1 MASDQYQYVETRV
14 QLLSAVEACKSAG
27 VIALDTEFARFNTY
41 YPIVGL
47 IQIATRDDC
56 FLIDPV
62 ALSDLEPLAPLLQN
76 PGILKV
82 FHACSEDLEVFQHAL
97 GVIPAPLFDTQIAA
111 AVLGVGFSMS
121 YQALVEHWLGI
132 SLPKD
137 QTRSDWLA
145 RPLTAQQLH
154 YAALDVIHLLEV
166 FENQSR
172 ELTAAGKDAWIA
184 EESAALGHDIP
195 TMIDPQLAYRR
206 LKGLWQ
212 LEGRQLNQLRALC
225 AWREETARR
234 EDRPRNRV
242 VDEKALMAI
251 VRGNVRDRRGLQ
263 QQVKLSPRQVRKFG
277 DDLIKVLDE
286 ADRMTEDQHPPEVH
300 RDARPVSSSM
310 LKRLRKI
317 VDDKAA
323 ELSVAPELLMKRRHL
338 EQLIRSSDGLG
349 AHQLPAALH
358 GWRSSVIGAELLEAL
373 AE

>member
-121 YQALVEHWLGI
+121 YQALVEHWLGV

-166 FENQSR
+166 QS
-172 ELTAAGKDAWIA
+172 T
-184 EESAALGHDIP
+184 
-195 TMIDPQLAYRR
+195 
-206 LKGLWQ
+206 
-212 LEGRQLNQLRALC
+212 
-225 AWREETARR
+225 
-234 EDRPRNRV
+234 
-242 VDEKALMAI
+242 
-251 VRGNVRDRRGLQ
+251 
-263 QQVKLSPRQVRKFG
+263 
-277 DDLIKVLDE
+277 
-286 ADRMTEDQHPPEVH
+286 
-300 RDARPVSSSM
+300 
-310 LKRLRKI
+310 
-317 VDDKAA
+317 
-323 ELSVAPELLMKRRHL
+323 
-338 EQLIRSSDGLG
+338 
-349 AHQLPAALH
+349 
-358 GWRSSVIGAELLEAL
+358 
-373 AE
+373 